1 MKYPKLFLIFRRRL
15 AKAILKI
22 MGWKFRG
29 QDPPSVRHQIIF
41 INEIEGEHSS
51 KQRKWMRHLTA
62 SASYFLD
69 LADKS
74 KIEKKINQHATL
86 LIKWTGDMSNE
97 DLVWLLELART
108 NKIKLSACAWESADK
123 TIKFH
128 SQFKPSPYTE
138 RDINYLERFF
148 VFFRKI

>member
-74 KIEKKINQHATL
+74 KIE
-86 LIKWTGDMSNE
+86 
-97 DLVWLLELART
+97 
-108 NKIKLSACAWESADK
+108 
-123 TIKFH
+123 
-128 SQFKPSPYTE
+128 
-138 RDINYLERFF
+138 
-148 VFFRKI
+148 